1 MIGMVDNRA
10 SSCLRSPK
18 AWRIRSK
25 RMVYP
30 LAALGVLAI
39 AVLVAFAATL
49 PGSGVTDGVVNLREF
64 EAAML
69 NAVSPF
75 FHDIFE
81 DAGVSRKTIVT
92 DSDLAAAAQVASLSA
107 DDIETLQRDV
117 GIHNLMVLQQAV
129 DATIAAGVRLGC
141 THLLYVP
148 AGSYY
153 FELDSNAAGRI
164 DIDGDLVV
172 QGDGPEVT
180 RLKFGPEPLPRD
192 AAGGIYAAFWI
203 DDNAATYLQVP
214 HDLALH
220 VSSGSLS
227 GIVWSNRG
235 IAAARRANPSLA
247 YGVLHPGVLTRGA
260 DPGEAVTDE
269 SLLPQATS
277 GLLTVDCASAE
288 TWDCRER
295 DLEDVLGIA
304 VDPGE
309 EYVYWID
316 PGNQEID
323 VGPSIRRCSLKDDN
337 LPIDVVVGEEYLCDP
352 KNLALDPV
360 RGLLYWT
367 DAGEPAISRV
377 DVRDVSFPITGVVT
391 VVTPDDWAGM
401 TSPCGIAV
409 DGDVIYWSDLGSVM
423 DGVAPTILRATNVL
437 GSGDVGV
444 RIIAQDP
451 RAETDTSHE
460 YLPTLRYPESLAL
473 DTENSVLYW
482 TDPGIPA
489 IARLDL
495 DGSSPRRQQIILGTT
510 GIGDWL
516 VETPTEVEMVHPQ
529 GITVDDRSGIYWV
542 DSGIPAIMHA
552 DLDGTNAR
560 AIIENPA
567 PINVAFRDIHLEGP
581 DDPVAAAWESGT
593 YTLAHSKLIF
603 NDANS
608 GSLTLQ
614 NCHLTGA
621 NEAVKVQ
628 RDIVLTLESC
638 LLETSQGSI
647 FMGIFDTI
655 DVTIDGSNRKLL
667 RPTSDAAACHL
678 TNCTFRIVNPHR
690 TYVRGSIGA
699 TPAHNV
705 YLQRPHSFRAVGC
718 LFADSP
724 GDAIKWHG
732 TVEELDELGDTV
744 PASKY
749 IQMSDCVFTGRGG
762 AIVGSSSTKAVVSG
776 CTFAT
781 GEHYPWMEGRHTI
794 SLYKAG
800 IILRG
805 CLFTGG
811 SPDTLTA
818 SVRDIGVVED
828 GVLIEGCVFEEM
840 TRKASITRYYSH
852 PSEWRIVDCRFIED
866 LDGEVRA
873 GNASA
878 LYINEEIDEA
888 KLTLI
893 GCEFVGTRDDLP
905 AIRTYGGVDLTLQH
919 CTVDSPWVLFVKAN
933 YFDVSLLLES
943 NLLISDGTAL
953 DVRTSVIPMA
963 FPESDWF
970 EDLPTIEAKTAVGS
984 NTDLK
989 DSLEEL
995 GLSVD
1000 TECTV
1005 RWLSET
1011 VLEFNDPDHKDHP
1024 GYGLTVRI
1032 VNDPEQSDEQDA
1044 TVKDVELSV
1053 AVRGTG
1059 NRIEGAINED
1069 LDYSWAIDQASYV
1082 NELARI
1088 VGSLRIP
1095 DGVGVALELEADE
1108 KLDLD
1113 LNYNTYHVEADSG
1126 SGLQLQTLTVGG
1138 SEGTTKLFYGPI
1150 HLIGDGNWSLG
1161 EDANIVPKNGTTDA
1175 RSITLIY
1182 DPLTEL
1188 WYEL

>member
-1 MIGMVDNRA
+1 M
-10 SSCLRSPK
+10 
-18 AWRIRSK
+18 
-25 RMVYP
+25 
-30 LAALGVLAI
+30 
-39 AVLVAFAATL
+39 
-49 PGSGVTDGVVNLREF
+49 
-64 EAAML
+64 
-69 NAVSPF
+69 
-75 FHDIFE
+75 
-81 DAGVSRKTIVT
+81 
-92 DSDLAAAAQVASLSA
+92 
-107 DDIETLQRDV
+107 
-117 GIHNLMVLQQAV
+117 
-129 DATIAAGVRLGC
+129 
-141 THLLYVP
+141 
-148 AGSYY
+148 
-153 FELDSNAAGRI
+153 
-164 DIDGDLVV
+164 
-172 QGDGPEVT
+172 
-180 RLKFGPEPLPRD
+180 
-192 AAGGIYAAFWI
+192 
-203 DDNAATYLQVP
+203 
-214 HDLALH
+214 
-220 VSSGSLS
+220 
-227 GIVWSNRG
+227 
-235 IAAARRANPSLA
+235 
-247 YGVLHPGVLTRGA
+247 LTRGA

-277 GLLTVDCASAE
+277 GLLTVDCASAG

-316 PGNQEID
+316 PGNQEIN

-377 DVRDVSFPITGVVT
+377 DVRDVSFPVTGVVT

-437 GSGDVGV
+437 GSGDVRV

-552 DLDGTNAR
+552 DRDGTNAR
-560 AIIENPA
+560 AIIENPE

-581 DDPVAAAWESGT
+581 DDPVAAARESGT

-603 NDANS
+603 DDANS

-732 TVEELDELGDTV
+732 TEEELDELGDTV

-781 GEHYPWMEGRHTI
+781 GAVSYTH
-794 SLYKAG
+794 
-800 IILRG
+800 LR
-805 CLFTGG
+805 
-811 SPDTLTA
+811 A
-818 SVRDIGVVED
+818 
-828 GVLIEGCVFEEM
+828 
-840 TRKASITRYYSH
+840 H
-852 PSEWRIVDCRFIED
+852 
-866 LDGEVRA
+866 
-873 GNASA
+873 
-878 LYINEEIDEA
+878 
-888 KLTLI
+888 
-893 GCEFVGTRDDLP
+893 
-905 AIRTYGGVDLTLQH
+905 
-919 CTVDSPWVLFVKAN
+919 
-933 YFDVSLLLES
+933 
-943 NLLISDGTAL
+943 
-953 DVRTSVIPMA
+953 
-963 FPESDWF
+963 
-970 EDLPTIEAKTAVGS
+970 
-984 NTDLK
+984 
-989 DSLEEL
+989 
-995 GLSVD
+995 
-1000 TECTV
+1000 
-1005 RWLSET
+1005 ET
-1011 VLEFNDPDHKDHP
+1011 
-1024 GYGLTVRI
+1024 
-1032 VNDPEQSDEQDA
+1032 
-1044 TVKDVELSV
+1044 
-1053 AVRGTG
+1053 
-1059 NRIEGAINED
+1059 
-1069 LDYSWAIDQASYV
+1069 
-1082 NELARI
+1082 
-1088 VGSLRIP
+1088 
-1095 DGVGVALELEADE
+1095 
-1108 KLDLD
+1108 
-1113 LNYNTYHVEADSG
+1113 
-1126 SGLQLQTLTVGG
+1126 
-1138 SEGTTKLFYGPI
+1138 
-1150 HLIGDGNWSLG
+1150 
-1161 EDANIVPKNGTTDA
+1161 
-1175 RSITLIY
+1175 
-1182 DPLTEL
+1182 
-1188 WYEL
+1188 